1 MLSVN
6 ISDIDDK
13 WCVYLQGEVDIYT
26 VDKFKS
32 ALEEKMEVA
41 QKDLI
46 IDMSNLEYIDSTG
59 LGALI
64 NIRGKYNG
72 INIELKN
79 LRSNVRRLFEI
90 TGLTKIFVVI

>member
-6 ISDIDDK
+6 ISDIDQK
-13 WCVYLQGEVDIYT
+13 WCVHLQGEVDIYT

-32 ALEEKMEVA
+32 ALEEKMEIE
-41 QKDLI
+41 QRDLI

-72 INIELKN
+72 LNIELKN